1 LDVPHLE
8 FYAGRLY
15 AITGPNGAG
24 KTTLLHLLAL
34 LEVPSAGQIFFN
46 GKEVPAKS
54 REALAVRRRVTLLM
68 QTPVLLRTSV
78 FSNVAYGLRLRR
90 IPRRDLEARVETVL
104 RQVQL
109 WSLRQEPARQLSG
122 GEAQRVALA
131 RALVLEP
138 QVLLLDEPTA
148 NVDAE
153 NVAIIETLIR
163 EFCTRPETAVA
174 LTTHDRSQAERLADE
189 VLRLEEGRLV

>member
-1 LDVPHLE
+1 
-8 FYAGRLY
+8 
-15 AITGPNGAG
+15 
-24 KTTLLHLLAL
+24 
-34 LEVPSAGQIFFN
+34 
-46 GKEVPAKS
+46 
-54 REALAVRRRVTLLM
+54 
-68 QTPVLLRTSV
+68 
-78 FSNVAYGLRLRR
+78 
-90 IPRRDLEARVETVL
+90 
-104 RQVQL
+104 VQL
-109 WSLRQEPARQLSG
+109 WPLRREPARQLSG